1 MKLLR
6 YWELDMIDID
16 FVRLV
21 QDTQPSRRSFLI
33 GATAIGS
40 GLIVGFAAQAEG
52 APDAVKPAASPFAG
66 YVEIA
71 PDETVTVFSAHMDM
85 GQGIYHGLASLVQEE
100 LDADWAKVTVVG
112 GSGNTALY
120 GNVRL
125 GGKMQ
130 FTGGST
136 GTASSWERYRRA
148 GATARAMLVAAAAT
162 QWGVPDS
169 EIKAEKGVV
178 SHLSGK
184 SATYG
189 ALASA
194 AAAAAVPSSVVLKDA
209 KDWKYIGS
217 ETLPRYDSA
226 PKSNGRQQ
234 YTIDLREPGMLTAVM
249 IHPPLF
255 GATLKSFDASKAKQ
269 MNGVVDV
276 VVTPLGIAVVAN
288 GMWEA
293 MKAREAVVVE
303 WDESQA
309 EKRSSS
315 DLAAEYRAASDNGG
329 ALVATNIGDVDA
341 AFAKAAKVIEARYEF
356 PYLAHAPLEPINAAA
371 RMNLDGTLEVWGGH
385 QMPDLYQAVA
395 AKVAGVTPDKVILRV
410 MKTGGGFGRRAAPD
424 ADIIVEAVATAKAL
438 GWKAPVKV
446 QWTREDDMRGGR
458 YRPAFVH
465 KLRAALDESG
475 NLIALRDTL
484 VGQSIAKGTLLEQA
498 LVKGGVDAL
507 SVEGVANQPYAIP
520 NVRIDLTTTDVK
532 VPVLWWRS
540 VGSTHTAYALET
552 FIDEVAH
559 GVGKDPVEFRLA
571 MLKDKP
577 RHAEVLKLA
586 AEKAGWGK
594 VLPAGR
600 YRGIAVA
607 ESFRSYVAQ
616 VAEISVD
623 KVGTPRVHRV
633 VCAVD
638 CGLAVNPDQVRAQ
651 MEGGI
656 GFGLGAILKSELT
669 LDKGRVV
676 QGNFDGYDVLRLNE
690 MPSVEVHLVKSS
702 APPTG
707 VGEPGVP
714 PIGPA
719 VANAYFQATGKRVRI
734 LPFSRSGNA

>member
-1 MKLLR
+1 
-6 YWELDMIDID
+6 MIDIAS
-16 FVRLV
+16 VRLV
-21 QDTQPSRRSFLI
+21 QDTQLSRRSFLI
-33 GATAIGS
+33 GTTAVGS
-40 GLIVGFAAQAEG
+40 SLIVGFAAHAEG
-52 APDAVKPAASPFAG
+52 APDTVKPAASPFAG

-136 GTASSWERYRRA
+136 GIASSWERYRRA
-148 GATARAMLVAAAAT
+148 GATARAMLIAAAAT

-189 ALASA
+189 ALAPA

-234 YTIDLREPGMLTAVM
+234 YTIDLREPGMLTAVV

-269 MNGVVDV
+269 MNGAVDV

-315 DLAAEYRAASDNGG
+315 DLVADYRAASDNGG
-329 ALVATNIGDVDA
+329 AVVATNIGDVDA

-395 AKVAGVTPDKVILRV
+395 ARVAGVTPDKVILRV

-638 CGLAVNPDQVRAQ
+638 CGVAVNPDQVRAQ

>member
-6 YWELDMIDID
+6 YWELDMIDIAS
-16 FVRLV
+16 VRLV

-52 APDAVKPAASPFAG
+52 APDAVKPVASPFAG

-100 LDADWAKVTVVG
+100 LDADWANVTVVG

-276 VVTPLGIAVVAN
+276 IVTPLGIAVVAN

-329 ALVATNIGDVDA
+329 AVVATNIGDVDA

-520 NVRIDLTTTDVK
+520 NVRIDLTTTNVK

-594 VLPAGR
+594 ALPAGR

-656 GFGLGAILKSELT
+656 GFGLGANMKSELT

>member
-1 MKLLR
+1 
-6 YWELDMIDID
+6 
-16 FVRLV
+16 
-21 QDTQPSRRSFLI
+21 
-33 GATAIGS
+33 
-40 GLIVGFAAQAEG
+40 
-52 APDAVKPAASPFAG
+52 
-66 YVEIA
+66 
-71 PDETVTVFSAHMDM
+71 
-85 GQGIYHGLASLVQEE
+85 
-100 LDADWAKVTVVG
+100 
-112 GSGNTALY
+112 
-120 GNVRL
+120 
-125 GGKMQ
+125 
-130 FTGGST
+130 
-136 GTASSWERYRRA
+136 
-148 GATARAMLVAAAAT
+148 
-162 QWGVPDS
+162 
-169 EIKAEKGVV
+169 
-178 SHLSGK
+178 
-184 SATYG
+184 
-189 ALASA
+189 
-194 AAAAAVPSSVVLKDA
+194 
-209 KDWKYIGS
+209 
-217 ETLPRYDSA
+217 
-226 PKSNGRQQ
+226 
-234 YTIDLREPGMLTAVM
+234 MLTAVV

-269 MNGVVDV
+269 MNGAVDV

-315 DLAAEYRAASDNGG
+315 DLVADYRAASDNGG
-329 ALVATNIGDVDA
+329 AVVATNIGDVDA

-395 AKVAGVTPDKVILRV
+395 ARVAGVTPDKVILRV

-638 CGLAVNPDQVRAQ
+638 CGVAVNPDQVRAQ

>member
-1 MKLLR
+1 
-6 YWELDMIDID
+6 
-16 FVRLV
+16 
-21 QDTQPSRRSFLI
+21 
-33 GATAIGS
+33 
-40 GLIVGFAAQAEG
+40 
-52 APDAVKPAASPFAG
+52 
-66 YVEIA
+66 
-71 PDETVTVFSAHMDM
+71 
-85 GQGIYHGLASLVQEE
+85 
-100 LDADWAKVTVVG
+100 
-112 GSGNTALY
+112 
-120 GNVRL
+120 
-125 GGKMQ
+125 MQ

-136 GTASSWERYRRA
+136 GIASSWERYRRA
-148 GATARAMLVAAAAT
+148 GATARAMLIAAAAT

-189 ALASA
+189 ALAPA

-234 YTIDLREPGMLTAVM
+234 YTIDLREPGMLTAVV

-269 MNGVVDV
+269 MNGAVDV

-315 DLAAEYRAASDNGG
+315 DLVADYRAASDNGG
-329 ALVATNIGDVDA
+329 AVVATNIGDVDA

-395 AKVAGVTPDKVILRV
+395 ARVAGVTPDKVILRV

-638 CGLAVNPDQVRAQ
+638 CGVAVNPDQVRAQ

>member
-1 MKLLR
+1 
-6 YWELDMIDID
+6 MIDIAS
-16 FVRLV
+16 VRLV

-33 GATAIGS
+33 GATAVGS
-40 GLIVGFAAQAEG
+40 SLIVGFAAHAEG
-52 APDAVKPAASPFAG
+52 APDTVKPAASPFAG

-189 ALASA
+189 ALAPA

-234 YTIDLREPGMLTAVM
+234 YTIDLREPGMLTAVV

-269 MNGVVDV
+269 MNGAVDV

-315 DLAAEYRAASDNGG
+315 DLAADYRAASDNGG
-329 ALVATNIGDVDA
+329 AVVATNIGDVDA

-395 AKVAGVTPDKVILRV
+395 ARVAGVTPDKVILRV

-586 AEKAGWGK
+586 AEKAGWDK

-638 CGLAVNPDQVRAQ
+638 CGVAVNPDQVRAQ
-651 MEGGI
+651 IEGGI

>member
-1 MKLLR
+1 
-6 YWELDMIDID
+6 MIDIAS
-16 FVRLV
+16 VRLV

-33 GATAIGS
+33 GATAVGS
-40 GLIVGFAAQAEG
+40 SLIVGFAAHAEG
-52 APDAVKPAASPFAG
+52 APDTVKPAASPFAG

-189 ALASA
+189 ALAPA

-234 YTIDLREPGMLTAVM
+234 YTIDLREPGMLTAVV

-269 MNGVVDV
+269 MNGAVDV
-276 VVTPLGIAVVAN
+276 VATPLGIAVVAN

-315 DLAAEYRAASDNGG
+315 DLAADYRAASDNGG
-329 ALVATNIGDVDA
+329 AVVATNIGDVDA

-385 QMPDLYQAVA
+385 QMPDLYQTVA
-395 AKVAGVTPDKVILRV
+395 ARVAGVTPDKVILRV

-586 AEKAGWGK
+586 AEKAGWDK

-638 CGLAVNPDQVRAQ
+638 CGVAVNPDQVRAQ